1 MMRTSVVLTHASLRR
16 AVGRSY
22 TRSSTAWMAEASA
35 ATSSSSEFIIN
46 FVTPHAPI
54 FNKKV
59 VPVTFFGCQSTRPTF
74 ERMYEIKQIFRNYIE
89 VTVYIHFQTNIYS
102 ICKTLYQQFTYLGYI
117 NIIYYIIIEPPGY
130 RYDYKSIL

>member
-1 MMRTSVVLTHASLRR
+1 MMRTSVVLTHGSLRR

-59 VPVTFFGCQSTRPTF
+59 VESVILPGAAGEYGVSFGHSPIISQLEPGV
-74 ERMYEIKQIFRNYIE
+74 
-89 VTVYIHFQTNIYS
+89 VTVIHVGVSEVDI
-102 ICKTLYQQFTYLGYI
+102 
-117 NIIYYIIIEPPGY
+117 
-130 RYDYKSIL
+130 